1 VGKLLEL
8 DSKQAAASSYG
19 RVQLGAHPQRWEPS
33 LLTPELK
40 GFIDRVIVPILLQ
53 SYFVEMQSEKEIA
66 KRPAVVASCQLMS
79 DAVHR
84 CDSIAVLRTHPVR

>member
-1 VGKLLEL
+1 VGKPLEL
-8 DSKQAAASSYG
+8 DSKQAATSWYG

-53 SYFVEMQSEKEIA
+53 SYLVEMQSEKEIA

-79 DAVHR
+79 DAVPR
-84 CDSIAVLRTHPVR
+84 AEAVR